1 VSLAGVPGQ
10 IALGWLSDRI
20 GREVVWAIGSLGF
33 CITFLALLAL
43 PAYPGFLLLY
53 VMVIA
58 QGAIGYGLTSVI
70 GAIPAEI
77 FEGVHYGPIFGTL
90 MLSAL
95 AGGAAGPWFMGF
107 VHDRTGSY
115 AMAFWVA
122 IGCSLLSA
130 FAIWRAAPG
139 RVRAVAGRVRA
150 AGA

>member
-1 VSLAGVPGQ
+1 
-10 IALGWLSDRI
+10 
-20 GREVVWAIGSLGF
+20 
-33 CITFLALLAL
+33 
-43 PAYPGFLLLY
+43 
-53 VMVIA
+53 
-58 QGAIGYGLTSVI
+58 
-70 GAIPAEI
+70 
-77 FEGVHYGPIFGTL
+77 